1 MSEIS
6 VSIILPTI
14 NEGSNLSLL
23 IPGTQNKLKDL
34 KIENYEILVVDDG
47 STDET
52 VEIIKRMNI
61 EDDRIKIILREDTPS
76 LPMSIWDGIA
86 TSQKEYVAW
95 LDADGSMTP
104 DSLKSLIQVLQKNK
118 EAVVIGSRFVSG
130 GGYKGVKEIGRT
142 SFLKA
147 VNNVRK
153 SKDSV
158 TGMIVSMLFNKFL
171 IYLFSSE
178 VKDVTSGF
186 IIGNKKYFIKDP
198 FIRSSYGE
206 YFLYLVNQLEKNK
219 VEIIELGYICETR
232 ITGVSKTASSL
243 TQLVQRGIPYIKAA
257 IISRKERHEDL

>member
-1 MSEIS
+1 MIEFS

-47 STDET
+47 STDDT
-52 VEIIKRMNI
+52 VEIIKQMNI

-130 GGYKGVKEIGRT
+130 GGYKGIKEIGRT
-142 SFLKA
+142 SFL
-147 VNNVRK
+147 
-153 SKDSV
+153 
-158 TGMIVSMLFNKFL
+158 
-171 IYLFSSE
+171 
-178 VKDVTSGF
+178 
-186 IIGNKKYFIKDP
+186 
-198 FIRSSYGE
+198 
-206 YFLYLVNQLEKNK
+206 
-219 VEIIELGYICETR
+219 
-232 ITGVSKTASSL
+232 
-243 TQLVQRGIPYIKAA
+243 
-257 IISRKERHEDL
+257 